1 MKAVWA
7 LPALLMACGFA
18 HAQFGDPADDGRAM
32 RFDDVVKR
40 MEARFEPAT
49 ARRGETVTWT
59 LTVELIPGWHTY
71 PVHQPDP
78 KADSQVTKIKF
89 PKTGDLTAIGPLTEP
104 PDPHKKAEPA
114 LGIKEILSYEGTVV
128 WKQTMQLGVDAKP
141 GTKTI
146 NIPVTLFACKESCL
160 PPERKDI
167 AATLTISDEPAVPI
181 KSGTPAPN
189 GVKPANAEPR
199 EAPTPVAAET
209 VGSSDYEAVL
219 NQILERI
226 TKVKVEPHAGLGSFL
241 LTAAFWGMVTLFTPC
256 VFPMIPITVSFFLK
270 QAEKNQGNALFLAC
284 VYCGTIIVV
293 LGIAALTLL
302 QFFTIL
308 SINPWMNVF
317 LGALFVVLAMSL
329 FGMFDFTLQL
339 GLRAA
344 ILAAPL
350 FAVLVWKP
358 AGPQALWIIGSV
370 AVSIVMLLLLNQ
382 YIERA
387 AFQLQQSTAN
397 RSSVGGILGTIFMAI
412 SFTIV
417 SFTCVA
423 PFLGGFGG
431 MASSGQFRTWELMLG
446 ALAFSGT
453 FAAPFFFLALFPS
466 MLKKLPKSGGW
477 LNTVKVVMGF
487 LELAAALKFF
497 RTAELIHSSQP
508 GLFTFDL
515 VLCMWIALSILCG
528 LYLLNLFRI
537 GHDEPLESVSVPRLI
552 LGILFVSLG
561 FYLLPALFTTGLE
574 GEKQRPRGNVFAW
587 VESFLLPDTSQG
599 HKAGGLTWT
608 GDLQKALDDAA
619 AESARTGQDKFV
631 FVDFTGESCTNCK
644 LNEQSVFTLAEIQEL
659 FQPYI
664 RVQMFT
670 DKVPDIYYPTK
681 VRSQFRGSTDRQQ
694 DDGLLNRKF
703 QERAFNSV
711 QLPLYVILRPTPAGP
726 IDVVGVYSEGKINN
740 VAAFA
745 EFLKKPL
752 DGKNLRAAK

>member
-1 MKAVWA
+1 
-7 LPALLMACGFA
+7 
-18 HAQFGDPADDGRAM
+18 
-32 RFDDVVKR
+32 
-40 MEARFEPAT
+40 
-49 ARRGETVTWT
+49 
-59 LTVELIPGWHTY
+59 
-71 PVHQPDP
+71 
-78 KADSQVTKIKF
+78 
-89 PKTGDLTAIGPLTEP
+89 
-104 PDPHKKAEPA
+104 
-114 LGIKEILSYEGTVV
+114 
-128 WKQTMQLGVDAKP
+128 
-141 GTKTI
+141 
-146 NIPVTLFACKESCL
+146 
-160 PPERKDI
+160 
-167 AATLTISDEPAVPI
+167 
-181 KSGTPAPN
+181 
-189 GVKPANAEPR
+189 
-199 EAPTPVAAET
+199 
-209 VGSSDYEAVL
+209 
-219 NQILERI
+219 
-226 TKVKVEPHAGLGSFL
+226 
-241 LTAAFWGMVTLFTPC
+241 
-256 VFPMIPITVSFFLK
+256 
-270 QAEKNQGNALFLAC
+270 
-284 VYCGTIIVV
+284 
-293 LGIAALTLL
+293 
-302 QFFTIL
+302 
-308 SINPWMNVF
+308 MNVF

-358 AGPQALWIIGSV
+358 AGPQAVWIIGSV
-370 AVSIVMLLLLNQ
+370 VISIVLLLVLNR

-397 RSSVGGILGTIFMAI
+397 RSSVGGILGTVFMAI

-446 ALAFSGT
+446 AIAFSGT

-497 RTAELIHSSQP
+497 RTAELIHTSQP

-552 LGILFVSLG
+552 LGVVFVSFGL
-561 FYLLPALFTTGLE
+561 YLLPALFAAGPE

-587 VESFLLPDTSQG
+587 VESFLLPDTSQS
-599 HKAGGLTWT
+599 HKPGGLTWT
-608 GDLQKALDDAA
+608 GDLKKALDDAA

-681 VRSQFRGSTDRQQ
+681 VRSKFRGSTDKQQ
-694 DDGLLNRKF
+694 DDGQLNRKF

-711 QLPLYVILRPTPAGP
+711 QLPLYVILRPTASDGP

-752 DGKNLRAAK
+752 DSKNLRASK